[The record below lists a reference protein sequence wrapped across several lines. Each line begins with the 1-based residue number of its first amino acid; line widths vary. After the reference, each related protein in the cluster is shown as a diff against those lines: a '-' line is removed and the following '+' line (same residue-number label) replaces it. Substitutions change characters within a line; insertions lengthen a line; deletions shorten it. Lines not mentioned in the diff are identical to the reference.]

1 MNFNRNPYYFN
12 HVRKIDEI
20 IMLMLNLNSSDLRM
34 IDAVENLLDK
44 LELFRIAS
52 NKKESD
58 LILNYMKAVQNII
71 HDIEYVIINDETR
84 TKLKDSYTDY
94 LLSLLDLEEYEKH
107 LNTGRNTGH
116 FSL

>member
-20 IMLMLNLNSSDLRM
+20 IMLMFNLNSSDLRM

-58 LILNYMKAVQNII
+58 LILNYMKAVQNIMN
-71 HDIEYVIINDETR
+71 DIEYVIINDECS
-84 TKLKDSYTDY
+84 TKLMDSYVDY
-94 LLSLLDLEEYEKH
+94 LLSFSDLEEYKKH
-107 LNTGRNTGH
+107 LNTGRNMGH